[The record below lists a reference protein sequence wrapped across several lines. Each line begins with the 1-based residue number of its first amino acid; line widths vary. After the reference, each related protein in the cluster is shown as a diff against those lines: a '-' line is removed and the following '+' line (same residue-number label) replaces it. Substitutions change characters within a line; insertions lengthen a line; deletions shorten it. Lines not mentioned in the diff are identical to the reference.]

1 MSCDQKPLHNKIFE
15 TLRDRIVYGEYPAGT
30 ALPEKDLCEEFRV
43 SRTPLREAIL
53 KLESMRLV
61 TVIPRYGTSVAAV
74 DMNEMRCAFELK
86 TQLEGLAGQ
95 LAAKRIKPEAL
106 DELDGVIEEATR
118 LQKEDGKN
126 RHFRLLAI
134 EARFHEILRKAA
146 ENPILQEFLE
156 NLHYRCGRLWSLS
169 LSETIPD
176 EDMIDQMRKVSIA
189 LKEGDSE
196 AARELMEG
204 HVQYFIDKIK
214 MQLL

>member
-1 MSCDQKPLHNKIFE
+1 MASDQKPLHNKIFE
-15 TLRDRIVYGEYPAGT
+15 TLRDRIVYGEYPPGT
-30 ALPEKDLCEEFRV
+30 VLPEKDLCEEFGV

-53 KLESMRLV
+53 KLEDMALV
-61 TVIPRYGTSVAAV
+61 SVIPRYGTSVAAV

-86 TQLEGLAGQ
+86 TQLEGLVGQ
-95 LAAKRIKPEAL
+95 LAAQRIKPEAL
-106 DELDGVIEEATR
+106 NELDGVIEEATR
-118 LQKEDGKN
+118 LQKEEGKN
-126 RHFRLLAI
+126 RHFRLLEI

-176 EDMIDQMRKVSIA
+176 EDMIDQMKKVSIA
-189 LKEGDSE
+189 LKEGDSK
-196 AARELMEG
+196 AARELMES
-204 HVQYFIDKIK
+204 HVQYFVDKIK

>member
-1 MSCDQKPLHNKIFE
+1 MACDQKPLHNKIFE
-15 TLRDRIVYGEYPAGT
+15 TLRDRIVYGEYPPGT
-30 ALPEKDLCEEFRV
+30 VLPEKDLCEEFGV

-53 KLESMRLV
+53 KLEDMALV

-86 TQLEGLAGQ
+86 KELEGLVGQ

-106 DELDGVIEEATR
+106 DQLDGVIEEATR
-118 LQKEDGKN
+118 LQKEEGKE
-126 RHFRLLAI
+126 RHFRLLEI
-134 EARFHEILRKAA
+134 EAHFHKILWNAT

-169 LSETIPD
+169 LSEAIPD
-176 EDMIDQMRKVSIA
+176 QDMIDQMRKVSLA
-189 LKEGDSE
+189 LKEGNSN
-196 AARELMEG
+196 AARERMES
-204 HVQYFIDKIK
+204 HVRYFVDKIK